1 MNFFF
6 SFHYKNIQSRLTIPR
21 FQNRGYFNKDYVPF
35 SAKIFDDNWKFSVAK
50 YKNDDYF
57 FYIEDSELSNDNIFF
72 LAKQNQFSISNKIF
86 AQNLLNFNTFTDTD
100 PAFRS
105 NIQIYNSKGGFSSYQ
120 SDYPYEMIIKKGNIL
135 SGLSLLT
142 NKGFENIIF
151 FKNIYQKPI
160 NEKFHLYFVD
170 IKKKTILKKIDIYT
184 NRTNCIV
191 LDNNFIDDNVYLFTN
206 HYIGIPIFVSQ
217 SSKGELSLEHTH
229 PPHLYVLGKKRYE
242 VVSRLKNEINKII
255 S

>member
-6 SFHYKNIQSRLTIPR
+6 SLHYKNIQSRLTIPR

-35 SAKIFDDNWKFSVAK
+35 SAKIFNDNWKFSIAK
-50 YKNDDYF
+50 YKKDDYF
-57 FYIEDSELSNDNIFF
+57 FYIEESELTNYNIFF

-86 AQNLLNFNTFTDTD
+86 PQNLLNFNKFTDTD

-105 NIQIYNSKGGFSSYQ
+105 NIEIYNYKGGFSSYQ
-120 SDYPYEMIIKKGNIL
+120 SDYPYEMINKKGNIL
-135 SGLSLLT
+135 SCLGLLT
-142 NKGFENIIF
+142 NKDCENIIF
-151 FKNIYQKPI
+151 FKNIYQRPI

-170 IKKKTILKKIDIYT
+170 ITKKIILKKIDLYT
-184 NRTNCIV
+184 NRTNCIE
-191 LDNNFIDDNVYLFTN
+191 LDNNFIDNNVYLFTD